1 MPDLVVPAWAW
12 GLLAVVMLL
21 LVSID
26 LFAHR
31 GDRVDSRPRALVWS
45 LVWIA
50 AAVVFGGFVAVYFGA
65 SMAEQYF
72 AAYLLE
78 KSLSVDNLFLFVVV
92 FAALEIPSAEQ
103 RRVLTWGI
111 VGALV
116 TRGVF
121 IALGSAVLH
130 RWHGITYVFGALL
143 VITAW
148 KMLRETEETSRLLPW
163 LERHLPW
170 TREREGHR
178 FFVRRAGR
186 WVATP
191 LLVALLAIE
200 LTDVMFA
207 IDSIPAA
214 FAVSEEP
221 FIVYSSNVF
230 AVLGLRALYVVLVG
244 ALTDLRYLRYGLSAV
259 IAFAGAKMLAA
270 SWITIS
276 PLVSVMVIALVIG
289 TAVVASLV
297 ASRRERARHLAPE
310 GGASAG
316 HDLEPPGMHGPD
328 REPDREPE
336 RRDLARVP
344 QP

>member
-1 MPDLVVPAWAW
+1 MSDLVVPAWAW
-12 GLLAVVMLL
+12 GLLAVIMLL

-31 GDRVDSRPRALVWS
+31 GDRIDSRGRALVWS
-45 LVWIA
+45 GVWVMV
-50 AAVVFGGFVAVYFGA
+50 AVVFGGFIAVRFGA
-65 SMAEQYF
+65 AAAEQYF

-92 FAALEIPSAEQ
+92 FAALGIPAAEQ

-121 IALGSAVLH
+121 IALGAAVLH
-130 RWHGITYVFGALL
+130 RWHEITYVFGAIL
-143 VITAW
+143 VFTAW
-148 KMLRETEETSRLLPW
+148 KMLRETEGVSSRLLPW

-170 TREREGHR
+170 TSERSGHH
-178 FFVRRAGR
+178 FLVRRAGR

-191 LLVALLAIE
+191 LLVALIAIE
-200 LTDVMFA
+200 LTDVVFA
-207 IDSIPAA
+207 LDSIPAA
-214 FAVSEEP
+214 FAVSEDP

-244 ALTDLRYLRYGLSAV
+244 AIAKLRYLRYGLSGV

-270 SWITIS
+270 PWVKIPPIA
-276 PLVSVMVIALVIG
+276 SVGVIALVIG
-289 TAVVASLV
+289 AAVTASLV
-297 ASRRERARHLAPE
+297 VNRRARRRGPALE
-310 GGASAG
+310 ASVLRG
-316 HDLEPPGMHGPD
+316 
-328 REPDREPE
+328 
-336 RRDLARVP
+336 
-344 QP
+344 

>member
-1 MPDLVVPAWAW
+1 MLDLVVPAWAW
-12 GLLAVVMLL
+12 GLLAGALLL

-31 GDRVDSRPRALVWS
+31 GDRIDSRRRAVVWS
-45 LVWIA
+45 VAWVAA
-50 AAVVFGGFVAVYFGA
+50 AAVFGAFVAATFGA
-65 SMAEQYF
+65 AAAEQYF

-92 FAALEIPSAEQ
+92 FAVLGIPMAEQ

-121 IALGSAVLH
+121 IALGAAVLH
-130 RWHGITYVFGALL
+130 RWHEITYVFGAIL

-148 KMLRETEETSRLLPW
+148 KMLRETGSTSHRLLSW

-191 LLVALLAIE
+191 LLVALIAIE

-207 IDSIPAA
+207 LDSIPAA

-230 AVLGLRALYVVLVG
+230 AVLGLRALYIVLVG
-244 ALTDLRYLRYGLSAV
+244 AISELRYLRYGLSAV
-259 IAFAGAKMLAA
+259 IAFAGGKMLAA
-270 SWITIS
+270 PWVVIS
-276 PLVSVMVIALVIG
+276 PLVSVGVIALIIG
-289 TAVVASLV
+289 VAVVASVV
-297 ASRRERARHLAPE
+297 AHRRERRRAAAREAR
-310 GGASAG
+310 SCAG
-316 HDLEPPGMHGPD
+316 SPGT
-328 REPDREPE
+328 
-336 RRDLARVP
+336 
-344 QP
+344 